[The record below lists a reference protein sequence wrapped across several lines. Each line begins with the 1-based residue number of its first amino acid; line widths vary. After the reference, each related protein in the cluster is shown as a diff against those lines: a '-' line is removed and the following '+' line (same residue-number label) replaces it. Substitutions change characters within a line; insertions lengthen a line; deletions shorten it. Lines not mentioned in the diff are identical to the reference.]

1 MRVLRSLLWIDCG
14 AGLLDGALTLA
25 FSGWLSRLYA
35 LPVDLL
41 IVMGVANVMYGTFSF
56 SLARRGFRPRALIVL
71 LVVANALWAG
81 LCGLTAI
88 VVAANASKF
97 GLAHL
102 LVESLLVGGLAR
114 LEWRNRELLLVAA

>member
-1 MRVLRSLLWIDCG
+1 MRVFRSLLWIDCS
-14 AGLLDGALTLA
+14 AGLLNGVLTLA

-41 IVMGVANVMYGTFSF
+41 IVMGVANVAYGTFSF
-56 SLARRGFRPRALIVL
+56 SLARRGVRPRALIVL
-71 LVVANALWAG
+71 LVVANALWAV

-88 VVAANASKF
+88 IVASNASRF
-97 GLAHL
+97 GVAQL
-102 LVESLLVGGLAR
+102 LVEGSLVGGLAA

>member
-1 MRVLRSLLWIDCG
+1 MRVFRSLLWIDCS
-14 AGLLDGALTLA
+14 AGLLNGALTLA

-41 IVMGVANVMYGTFSF
+41 IVMGVANVAYGTFSF
-56 SLARRGFRPRALIVL
+56 SLARRGVRPRALIVL
-71 LVVANALWAG
+71 LVVANALWAV

-88 VVAANASKF
+88 IVASNASRF
-97 GLAHL
+97 GVAQL
-102 LVESLLVGGLAR
+102 LVEGSLVGGLAA